1 LLNFNLKKLKGI
13 KCRACRLSKCLNVGM
28 NKLLVQQL
36 ALKNKL
42 NKQNDLENNNK
53 VIYV

>member
-1 LLNFNLKKLKGI
+1 
-13 KCRACRLSKCLNVGM
+13 M

-42 NKQNDLENNNK
+42 KNQNGACLYSQNNKQNNLKNNK
-53 VIYV
+53 KVINL